1 MGPLS
6 LSWLPEERSSCP
18 SSHID
23 KWETGLVV
31 DCKSLNRF
39 KLYTQRVK
47 YVTIIN
53 TATDAI
59 TAITTMIAAA
69 AAAAITITITII
81 TTAVTTIL
89 IISICTPLS
98 R

>member
-18 SSHID
+18 SHID

-31 DCKSLNRF
+31 NCKSLNRF
-39 KLYTQRVK
+39 KLHKQRVK

-53 TATDAI
+53 TATDAT

-69 AAAAITITITII
+69 AAAITITIITII

-89 IISICTPLS
+89 IISICHSLS
-98 R
+98 YV

>member
-18 SSHID
+18 SHID

-31 DCKSLNRF
+31 NCKSLNRF

-59 TAITTMIAAA
+59 TAIITMIAAA
-69 AAAAITITITII
+69 AAAITIITII